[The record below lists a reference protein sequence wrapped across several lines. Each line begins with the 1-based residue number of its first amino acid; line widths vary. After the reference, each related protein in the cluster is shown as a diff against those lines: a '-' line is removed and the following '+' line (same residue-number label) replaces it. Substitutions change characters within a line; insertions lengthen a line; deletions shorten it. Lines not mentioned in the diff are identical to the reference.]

1 MSRTAATAA
10 AGPQKRARL
19 DRLAFTVL
27 TLLCLCW
34 GLNQV
39 AIKVANAG
47 IPPVFQ
53 ALLRSLA
60 AAVLIALWARVRGVR
75 LFPADGTLVPGL
87 VCGLLFGL
95 EFVALYSGLDRT
107 TAARGVV
114 FFYTMPFFVALGAA
128 LWLPYE
134 RLAPSQLLGLTGAFA
149 GMAFGVADSLGA
161 AEPGAVGGDLLCVL
175 AAALW
180 AATTLVIKTTKLA
193 GAPAERLLFYQ
204 LAFSLPVLAVAA
216 PLFGPLRI
224 VDPAPVVLGA
234 LAFQVVVVVGIT
246 YLTWFWLI
254 RIYPAAPLASFTF
267 LTPLFGVAA
276 GALLLAEPVTANLLL
291 AVGLVAGGI
300 YLVNRPA
307 RR

>member
-1 MSRTAATAA
+1 MSAPARDG
-10 AGPQKRARL
+10 GPHRRARL

-27 TLLCLCW
+27 TVLCLCW

-53 ALLRSLA
+53 ALLRSA
-60 AAVLIALWARVRGVR
+60 GAAVLIATWARLRGVTLLPR
-75 LFPADGTLVPGL
+75 DGTILPGML
-87 VCGLLFGL
+87 CGLLFGL
-95 EFVALYSGLDRT
+95 EFVALYWGLDHT

-128 LWLPYE
+128 IWLPYE
-134 RLAPSQLLGLTGAFA
+134 RLAASQLVGLAGAFA
-149 GMAFGVADSLGA
+149 GMAFGVADSMGA
-161 AEPGAVGGDLLCVL
+161 PEPGALGGDLLCVL

-180 AATTLVIKTTKLA
+180 AATTLVIKTTALVR
-193 GAPAERLLFYQ
+193 APAERLLFYQ
-204 LAFSLPVLAVAA
+204 LAFSVPVLAAAA

-224 VDPAPVVLGA
+224 LDPAPLVLGA
-234 LAFQVVVVVGIT
+234 LAFQIVVVVGIT

-267 LTPLFGVAA
+267 LTPLFGVGA
-276 GALLLAEPVTANLLL
+276 GALLLAEPVTPAL
-291 AVGLVAGGI
+291 ALALALVAGGI
-300 YLVNRPA
+300 YLVNRPP
-307 RR
+307 R

>member
-1 MSRTAATAA
+1 MSTVVAEPRR
-10 AGPQKRARL
+10 RARL
-19 DRLAFTVL
+19 DHLAFTVL

-39 AIKVANAG
+39 AIKVANTG

-53 ALLRSLA
+53 ALLRSVG
-60 AAVLIALWARVRGVR
+60 AAVLIALWARLRGVR
-75 LFPADGTLVPGL
+75 LWPRDGSLVPGL
-87 VCGLLFGL
+87 VCGVLFGL

-134 RLAPSQLLGLTGAFA
+134 RLAPSQLLGLAGAFA
-149 GMAFGVADSLGA
+149 GMAFGVADSVGA
-161 AEPGAVGGDLLCVL
+161 PEPGALAGDLLCVL

-180 AATTLVIKTTKLA
+180 AATTLVIKTTRLVN
-193 GAPAERLLFYQ
+193 APAERILFYQ
-204 LAFSLPVLAVAA
+204 LAFSVPVLAVAA

-224 VDPAPVVLGA
+224 VDPAPLVLGA
-234 LAFQVVVVVGIT
+234 LAFQIVVVVGIT

-276 GALLLAEPVTANLLL
+276 GALLLAEPVTPALLL
-291 AVGLVAGGI
+291 AVALVAAGI
-300 YLVNRPA
+300 YLVNRPP
-307 RR
+307 R